1 MSDIVI
7 GHTGPVITVTLNRP
21 EKMNAITRSM
31 YQSMADALSSAAV
44 DPEISVVII
53 QANGDHFTAGNDISD
68 FLNNPPLEE
77 GSEVWQF
84 IKAAHEFPKVL
95 IAATQGNA
103 VGIGSTMIMHC
114 DFAYASPTTRFRM
127 PFVNLGLVPEFGAS
141 YLFPKSMGHRRA
153 AELLLMGR
161 PFTAHEAF
169 QWGMVNEVVDEPKAR
184 AHEVAKLVAEQ
195 PPNALIQAKQL
206 MKSSDHE
213 RLNVIM
219 GAEGELFQKA
229 LTSEEA
235 QNAFMNFMMRKGS
248 Q

>member
-1 MSDIVI
+1 MSDVII
-7 GHTGPVITVTLNRP
+7 GHSGPITTLTLNRP
-21 EKMNAITRSM
+21 EKMNAITRAM
-31 YQSMADALSSAAV
+31 YKSLADGLNQAANDEKV
-44 DPEISVVII
+44 SVVVI
-53 QANGDHFTAGNDISD
+53 QSNGDHFTGGNDISD

-103 VGIGSTMIMHC
+103 VGIGATMIMHC
-114 DFAYASPTTRFRM
+114 DFAYAAPTTRFRM
-127 PFVNLGLVPEFGAS
+127 PFVNLGLVPEFGSS
-141 YLFPKSMGHRRA
+141 YLFPKTMGHRRA

-161 PFTAHEAF
+161 EFTAHEAH
-169 QWGMVNEVVDEPKAR
+169 QWGMINEVAEDARAR
-184 AHEVAKLVAEQ
+184 AHEVAEMVAEQ
-195 PPNALIQAKQL
+195 PPNALIQSKSL
-206 MKSSDHE
+206 MKSVDHE

-219 GAEGELFQKA
+219 QAEGELFQKA

-235 QNAFMNFMMRKGS
+235 TTAFMNFLMRKG

>member
-1 MSDIVI
+1 MSDVVI
-7 GHTGPVITVTLNRP
+7 GHSGPVTTVTLNRP
-21 EKMNAITRSM
+21 EKMNAITRAM
-31 YQSMADALSSAAV
+31 YQAMADAINGAAGDNDVSA
-44 DPEISVVII
+44 VVI
-53 QANGDHFTAGNDISD
+53 QANGDHFTGGNDISD

-84 IKAAHEFPKVL
+84 IKACHDFPKVL

-103 VGIGSTMIMHC
+103 VGIGATMIMHC
-114 DFAYASPTTRFRM
+114 DFAYSSPTTRFRM

-161 PFTAHEAF
+161 EFTAHEAH
-169 QWGMVNEVVDEPKAR
+169 QWGMVNEVVDDARAR
-184 AHEVAKLVAEQ
+184 AHEVAALVAEQ

-206 MKSSDHE
+206 MKSPDHE

-219 GAEGELFQKA
+219 SAEGELFQRA

-235 QNAFMNFMMRKGS
+235 QNAFMNFMMRRGK
-248 Q
+248 

>member
-1 MSDIVI
+1 MSEVVI
-7 GHTGPVITVTLNRP
+7 GHSGPVTTITLNRP
-21 EKMNAITRSM
+21 EKMNAITRAM
-31 YQSMADALSSAAV
+31 YKTMAETINAAAV
-44 DPEISVVII
+44 DPQQSVVVI
-53 QANGDHFTAGNDISD
+53 QSNGDHFTAGNDISD
-68 FLNNPPLEE
+68 FLNNPPLED

-127 PFVNLGLVPEFGAS
+127 PFVNLGLVPEFGSS
-141 YLFPKSMGHRRA
+141 YLFPKNLGHRRA

-161 PFTAHEAF
+161 EFTAHEAME
-169 QWGMVNEVVDEPKAR
+169 WGVINEVADDPKAR
-184 AHEVAKLVAEQ
+184 AHEVALLVAEQ
-195 PPNALIQAKQL
+195 PPNALVQAKQL
-206 MKSSDHE
+206 MKSPDHE

-219 GAEGELFQKA
+219 NAEGELFQRA

-235 QNAFMNFMMRKGS
+235 QNAFMSFLMKKS
-248 Q
+248 K

>member
-1 MSDIVI
+1 MSEVVI
-7 GHTGPVITVTLNRP
+7 GHSGPVTTITLNRP
-21 EKMNAITRSM
+21 EKMNAITRAM
-31 YQSMADALSSAAV
+31 YQTMAETINTAAV
-44 DPEISVVII
+44 DPQQSVVVI
-53 QANGDHFTAGNDISD
+53 QSNGDHFTAGNDISD
-68 FLNNPPLEE
+68 FLNHPPLED

-127 PFVNLGLVPEFGAS
+127 PFVNLGLVPEFGSS
-141 YLFPKSMGHRRA
+141 YLFPKNVGHRRA

-161 PFTAHEAF
+161 EFTAHEAME
-169 QWGMVNEVVDEPKAR
+169 WGVINEVADDPKVR
-184 AHEVAKLVAEQ
+184 AHEVALLVAEQ
-195 PPNALIQAKQL
+195 PPNALVQAKQL
-206 MKSSDHE
+206 MKSPDHE

-219 GAEGELFQKA
+219 NAEGELFQRA

-235 QNAFMNFMMRKGS
+235 QNAFMNFLMKQS
-248 Q
+248 K

>member
-1 MSDIVI
+1 MSEVVI
-7 GHTGPVITVTLNRP
+7 GHSGPVTTITLNRP
-21 EKMNAITRSM
+21 EKMNAITRAM
-31 YQSMADALSSAAV
+31 YQTMAETINTAAV
-44 DPEISVVII
+44 DPQQSVVVI
-53 QANGDHFTAGNDISD
+53 QSNGDHFTAGNDISD
-68 FLNNPPLEE
+68 FLNHPPLED

-127 PFVNLGLVPEFGAS
+127 PFVNLGLVPEFGSS
-141 YLFPKSMGHRRA
+141 YLFPKNVGHRRA

-161 PFTAHEAF
+161 EFTAHEAME
-169 QWGMVNEVVDEPKAR
+169 WGVINEVTDDPKAR
-184 AHEVAKLVAEQ
+184 AHEVALLVAQQ
-195 PPNALIQAKQL
+195 PPNALVQAKQL
-206 MKSSDHE
+206 MKSPDHE

-219 GAEGELFQKA
+219 NAEGELFQRA

-235 QNAFMNFMMRKGS
+235 QNAFMNFLMKQS
-248 Q
+248 K

>member
-1 MSDIVI
+1 MSEVVI
-7 GHTGPVITVTLNRP
+7 GHSGPVTTITLNRP
-21 EKMNAITRSM
+21 EKMNAITRAM
-31 YQSMADALSSAAV
+31 YKTMAETISTAAV
-44 DPEISVVII
+44 DPQQSVVVI
-53 QANGDHFTAGNDISD
+53 QSNGDHFTAGNDISD
-68 FLNNPPLEE
+68 FLNNPPLED

-127 PFVNLGLVPEFGAS
+127 PFVNLGLVPEFGSS
-141 YLFPKSMGHRRA
+141 YLFPKNLGHRRA

-161 PFTAHEAF
+161 EFTAHEAME
-169 QWGMVNEVVDEPKAR
+169 WGVINEVADDPKAR
-184 AHEVAKLVAEQ
+184 AHDVALLVAEQ
-195 PPNALIQAKQL
+195 PPNALVQAKQL
-206 MKSSDHE
+206 MKSPDHE

-219 GAEGELFQKA
+219 NAEGELFQRA

-235 QNAFMNFMMRKGS
+235 QNAFMDFLMKKS
-248 Q
+248 K

>member
-1 MSDIVI
+1 MSDVII
-7 GHTGPVITVTLNRP
+7 GHSGPVTTLTLNRP

-31 YQSMADALSSAAV
+31 YQSLADGLNQAASDASV
-44 DPEISVVII
+44 SVVVI
-53 QANGDHFTAGNDISD
+53 QSNGDHFTGGNDISD

-103 VGIGSTMIMHC
+103 VGIGATMIMHC
-114 DFAYASPTTRFRM
+114 DFAYSSPTTRFRM
-127 PFVNLGLVPEFGAS
+127 PFVNLGLVPEFGS
-141 YLFPKSMGHRRA
+141 SFLFPKTMGHRRA

-161 PFTAHEAF
+161 EFTAHEALE
-169 QWGMVNEVVDEPKAR
+169 WGMINEVADDARAR
-184 AHEVAKLVAEQ
+184 AHEVAAIVAEQ
-195 PPNALIQAKQL
+195 PPNALVQAKQL
-206 MKSSDHE
+206 MKSPDHE

-219 GAEGELFQKA
+219 KAEGELFQAA
-229 LTSEEA
+229 LTSDEA
-235 QNAFMNFMMRKGS
+235 TTAFMNFLMRKG